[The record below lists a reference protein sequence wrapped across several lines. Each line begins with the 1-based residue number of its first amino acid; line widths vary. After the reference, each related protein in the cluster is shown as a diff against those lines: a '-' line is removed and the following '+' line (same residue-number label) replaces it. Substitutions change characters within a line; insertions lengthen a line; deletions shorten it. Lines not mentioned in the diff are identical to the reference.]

1 MTSKHSILFL
11 AHRTPYPPNRGD
23 RIRSYHMI
31 RFLAERA
38 EVHLAFLAEE
48 EPPES
53 TREAL
58 EAICARVAWARLRP
72 YGRWV
77 SGAMSLAC
85 GRTATEGLYRSRDL
99 ARTVKSWAGG
109 TRFGAVVA
117 FCSSM
122 VQYLNVAPLRGVPA
136 LVDLVDVDS
145 QKWLDYAA
153 GASGIKRAMYR
164 CEGRRLRKLE
174 CSLPDR
180 ARAVT
185 LVSQAEADLYCSF
198 CPSDRIHAVANG
210 VDLEYFDPDRYEPA
224 DSNGRAQNRRGLAQF
239 AQVSEQTVPVPFS
252 EDGFEIASESP
263 APSCV
268 FVGALDYK
276 ANVDGARWFCERVW
290 PEIRRR
296 RPDATFALVGS
307 NPSAAA
313 RRLGELP
320 GVTLIGPVPDVRPYL
335 MRTALVVVPLQ
346 VARGL
351 QNKVIEALAMGKA
364 VVTSPQAA
372 EGLAVEDGV
381 HLRLA
386 RDPQEWVR
394 EIDSLLDS
402 PSRRARLGR
411 AGRQY
416 AEEHHRWEA
425 QLAPL
430 ARLLDLP
437 DHDDER
443 LQQPRSMVHTVA

>member
-122 VQYLNVAPLRGVPA
+122 VQYLNVAPLRDVPA

-145 QKWLDYAA
+145 QKWLEYAA
-153 GASGIKRAMYR
+153 GARGLKRALYR

-185 LVSQAEADLYCSF
+185 LVSQAEADLYRSF

-224 DSNGRAQNRRGLAQF
+224 DSADA
-239 AQVSEQTVPVPFS
+239 
-252 EDGFEIASESP
+252 P

-307 NPSAAA
+307 NPSTAA

-320 GVTLIGPVPDVRPYL
+320 GVKLVGPVPDVRPYL
-335 MRTALVVVPLQ
+335 VKASLVVVPLQ

-372 EGLAVEDGV
+372 EGLAVEEGV

-394 EIDSLLDS
+394 EIDSLFAS
-402 PSRRARLGR
+402 PSQRARLGR

-430 ARLLDLP
+430 SQLLELSERAGTSPGMNGASVRSPMIADL
-437 DHDDER
+437 HR
-443 LQQPRSMVHTVA
+443 AGSTT

>member
-1 MTSKHSILFL
+1 MTSQRPILFL

-38 EVHLAFLAEE
+38 DVHLAFLANE
-48 EPPES
+48 EPDP
-53 TREAL
+53 TTVEAL
-58 EAICARVAWARLRP
+58 ESVCARVAWARLHPRL
-72 YGRWV
+72 RWV
-77 SGAMSLAC
+77 HGAMSLAR
-85 GRTATEGLYRSRDL
+85 GRTATEGLFRSRDL
-99 ARTVKSWAGG
+99 ARTVKSWAIG
-109 TRFGAVVA
+109 TKFEAVVA

-122 VQYLNVAPLRGVPA
+122 VQYLNVAPLRDVPT

-153 GASGIKRAMYR
+153 GTRGLKRAVYR
-164 CEGRRLRKLE
+164 CEGRRLRRLE
-174 CSLPDR
+174 CSLPGR

-185 LVSQAEADLYCSF
+185 FVSQAEANLFREF
-198 CPSDRIHAVANG
+198 CPAENVRAVPNG
-210 VDLEYFDPDRYEPA
+210 VDLDYFDPERFELA
-224 DSNGRAQNRRGLAQF
+224 ESNGRAQNRQGLAQF
-239 AQVSEQTVPVPFS
+239 AQSAEQTVPVPFS
-252 EDGFEIASESP
+252 EDGFQFAVES
-263 APSCV
+263 AANTCV

-276 ANVDGARWFCERVW
+276 ANVDGVCWFCERVW

-296 RPDATFALVGS
+296 HSDATFELVGS

-320 GVTLIGPVPDVRPYL
+320 GVKLIGPVPDVRPHL
-335 MRTALVVVPLQ
+335 VNASLVVVPLQ

-372 EGLAVEDGV
+372 EGLAVEDGI

-386 RDPQEWVR
+386 RDPEQWVR
-394 EIDSLLDS
+394 EIAALFDN
-402 PSRRARLGR
+402 PAHRARLGR

-416 AEEHHRWEA
+416 TEVHHRWEA

-437 DHDDER
+437 DHTLER
-443 LQQPRSMVHTVA
+443 VSQQRSPVHTLA